1 MTLMEKQRT
10 AELRGIE
17 IGENRG
23 REQGIVIGESRGRE
37 QGIVI
42 GENRGIGI
50 GEKKKS
56 FEIAR
61 KMITRKLPLEQ
72 IVYCSGL
79 TISDIQ
85 ALVEEMDQKK

>member
-23 REQGIVIGESRGRE
+23 REIGKE
-37 QGIVI
+37 QGIII

-61 KMITRKLPLEQ
+61 RMIKGKFSLEQ

-85 ALVEEMDQKK
+85 ALVEEMDQEH